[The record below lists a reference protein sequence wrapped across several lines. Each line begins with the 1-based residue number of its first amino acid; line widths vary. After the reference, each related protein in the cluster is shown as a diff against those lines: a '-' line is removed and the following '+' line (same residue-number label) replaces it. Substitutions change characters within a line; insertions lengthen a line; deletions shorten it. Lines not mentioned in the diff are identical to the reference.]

1 VRAISPPGTRMHA
14 PLLEKWVRNKDL
26 AKLEDALLEGRGPR
40 VLKIM
45 NESSKQEQFKPFLER
60 APGFM
65 VRILISTAIIMHSN
79 IPLM

>member
-1 VRAISPPGTRMHA
+1 MHA

-45 NESSKQEQFKPFLER
+45 NESSKQEQFKPFLDR

-65 VRILISTAIIMHSN
+65 VRILISPAFIMHSN
-79 IPLM
+79 IYL

>member
-1 VRAISPPGTRMHA
+1 VRPISPPGTRMHA
-14 PLLEKWVRNKDL
+14 PLLEQWVRNKDL

-45 NESSKQEQFKPFLER
+45 NDSSKLEQFKPFLDR

-65 VRILISTAIIMHSN
+65 VRILNFPSHDYAF
-79 IPLM
+79 